1 MLNAK
6 IKRIT
11 SLLVLA
17 AIVLT
22 MISIPVYAQE
32 NDQDVDDKA
41 EITVTPADM
50 AVLGSRNTYSDYL
63 DEHSEKAR
71 PMEEIV
77 INATDYIKNDGAELE
92 KLNSFEGKDD
102 VLKWTNQG
110 GEVTYS
116 VDVANAG
123 IYHINMVYRPLEG
136 SNITTEF
143 ELLIDGELPFDSAAR
158 ISMPRKWVN
167 EYAIRPDERDNE
179 LRPPQVQ
186 EFEWMDKPIID
197 TDGLSN
203 EPLIFYLTEGRH
215 EITLVG
221 TKANFAIKSMT
232 FYNSEELPSYSTN
245 KPSEAEVNSTPT
257 FYEKIEG
264 ENAIYKTDS
273 TLYPTYDRT
282 SYLTSP
288 SHPTKMRYNTIG
300 QQNWKKAGQIIAWEV
315 VVPNDGYYKIGIKAR
330 QNEMRGFFSNRRVY
344 VDGEV
349 LFEEL
354 DQVRF
359 PYSMDWYT
367 TTLSDGEEE
376 IYIYL
381 EADKKHVIE
390 LEAVPGVIGES
401 MRRLDDIIFDLNY
414 YYRRI
419 LMITGPE
426 PDELNDYNIDV
437 QIPNILEEFQRISD
451 GLMQEKEN
459 IESMTKQKG
468 SEATALEATAIIL
481 NRAIKKPEKIPMML
495 GSIKDNISSVSAWMR
510 EYRDQPLEVDYIEI
524 GSHDAEFQPTKS
536 NFFKSM
542 SFGFQAFIGS
552 FFEDYNVLTD
562 ERKSA
567 LNVWVSLGRDQAQ
580 VVKEL
585 TDSYFVPDYNTD
597 VTINL
602 VQGSI
607 LEATLAGKGPDIA
620 LFIGGDFPINLA
632 VRGLLVDVSRYP
644 DYEEVTQRF
653 ADDVMTL
660 YTYDDKAYALPVSQT
675 FPMLFYRKD
684 VLEELGFNQ
693 PPETWTEFI
702 DILRP
707 LQRNHMQAG
716 LILPAIVPG
725 DAATMISTTVEPGHT
740 FAMLLLQRGQNFYN
754 EDLSETTFNTPE
766 AYEAFETWTKF
777 YNVFNFDQQY
787 DAYSRFRTGEMPM
800 VIQNYTFYNQLTV
813 AAPEIRGLWDFAPV
827 PGTVRD
833 DGTISHAV
841 NSAGAG
847 AVIFNKVKDTD
858 AAWEFIKWFTSADIQ
873 TQYGRTI
880 EGLLGPLGRYD
891 TANLEALEQLPWSTK
906 EMELLQAQIDE
917 LEEVPVIPAS
927 YAVTRNIMNAFRSV
941 ANDATNPRD
950 TLITYNRDIN
960 SEISRKRKELG
971 ID

>member
-660 YTYDDKAYALPVSQT
+660 YTYDDRHMLYLLARHSRCYSIVKT
-675 FPMLFYRKD
+675 F
-684 VLEELGFNQ
+684 
-693 PPETWTEFI
+693 
-702 DILRP
+702 
-707 LQRNHMQAG
+707 
-716 LILPAIVPG
+716 
-725 DAATMISTTVEPGHT
+725 
-740 FAMLLLQRGQNFYN
+740 
-754 EDLSETTFNTPE
+754 
-766 AYEAFETWTKF
+766 
-777 YNVFNFDQQY
+777 
-787 DAYSRFRTGEMPM
+787 
-800 VIQNYTFYNQLTV
+800 
-813 AAPEIRGLWDFAPV
+813 
-827 PGTVRD
+827 
-833 DGTISHAV
+833 
-841 NSAGAG
+841 
-847 AVIFNKVKDTD
+847 
-858 AAWEFIKWFTSADIQ
+858 
-873 TQYGRTI
+873 
-880 EGLLGPLGRYD
+880 
-891 TANLEALEQLPWSTK
+891 
-906 EMELLQAQIDE
+906 
-917 LEEVPVIPAS
+917 
-927 YAVTRNIMNAFRSV
+927 
-941 ANDATNPRD
+941 
-950 TLITYNRDIN
+950 
-960 SEISRKRKELG
+960 
-971 ID
+971 

>member
-11 SLLVLA
+11 SLFVLA
-17 AIVLT
+17 AVILT

-32 NDQDVDDKA
+32 NDQDVDDSA
-41 EITVTPADM
+41 EITVTPADLT
-50 AVLGSRNTYSDYL
+50 APGSRNTYSEYL
-63 DEHSEKAR
+63 DEHSEKTR

-77 INATDYIKNDGAELE
+77 INATDYIKSDGAELE
-92 KLNSFEGKDD
+92 KLNSYEGEDG
-102 VLKWTNQG
+102 VLKWSNQG

-116 VDVANAG
+116 VDVKNAG
-123 IYHINMVYRPLEG
+123 IYNIKMVYHPLEG
-136 SNITTEF
+136 NNITTEF

-167 EYAIRPDERDNE
+167 EYAIKPDERDNE

-186 EFEWMDKPIID
+186 ELAWMDKPIID
-197 TDGLSN
+197 TDGISN
-203 EPLIFYLTEGRH
+203 EPLFFYLSEGKH
-215 EITLVG
+215 EITIVG
-221 TKANFAIKSMT
+221 TKANLALKSMT
-232 FYNSEELPSYSTN
+232 FYNSEKLPSYSAN
-245 KPSEAEVNSTPT
+245 KPSEADINSTPT
-257 FYEKIEG
+257 FYQKIEG

-300 QQNWKKAGQIIAWEV
+300 QQNWKKAGQAIAWEII
-315 VVPNDGYYKIGIKAR
+315 VPNDGYYKIGIKAR

-359 PYSMDWYT
+359 SYSMDWYA
-367 TTLSDGEEE
+367 TTLNDGEDE
-376 IYIYL
+376 IYVYL
-381 EADKKHVIE
+381 KADEKHVIE

-401 MRRLDDIIFDLNY
+401 MRRLDDIIYDLNY

-426 PDELNDYNIDV
+426 PDELNDYNVDV
-437 QIPNILEEFQRISD
+437 QIPNLIEEFQRISD
-451 GLMQEKEN
+451 GLMQEKAN

-481 NRAIKKPEKIPMML
+481 NRAIKKPERIPMML

-510 EYRDQPLEVDYIEI
+510 DYRDQPLEIDYIEI
-524 GSHDAEFQPTKS
+524 GSHDAKFQPTKP

-567 LNVWVSLGRDQAQ
+567 LNVWVSQGRDQAQ

-585 TDSYFVPDYNTD
+585 TDSYFVPNYNTD

-644 DYEEVTQRF
+644 DYEE
-653 ADDVMTL
+653 
-660 YTYDDKAYALPVSQT
+660 
-675 FPMLFYRKD
+675 
-684 VLEELGFNQ
+684 
-693 PPETWTEFI
+693 
-702 DILRP
+702 
-707 LQRNHMQAG
+707 
-716 LILPAIVPG
+716 
-725 DAATMISTTVEPGHT
+725 
-740 FAMLLLQRGQNFYN
+740 
-754 EDLSETTFNTPE
+754 
-766 AYEAFETWTKF
+766 
-777 YNVFNFDQQY
+777 
-787 DAYSRFRTGEMPM
+787 
-800 VIQNYTFYNQLTV
+800 
-813 AAPEIRGLWDFAPV
+813 
-827 PGTVRD
+827 
-833 DGTISHAV
+833 
-841 NSAGAG
+841 
-847 AVIFNKVKDTD
+847 
-858 AAWEFIKWFTSADIQ
+858 
-873 TQYGRTI
+873 
-880 EGLLGPLGRYD
+880 
-891 TANLEALEQLPWSTK
+891 
-906 EMELLQAQIDE
+906 
-917 LEEVPVIPAS
+917 
-927 YAVTRNIMNAFRSV
+927 
-941 ANDATNPRD
+941 
-950 TLITYNRDIN
+950 
-960 SEISRKRKELG
+960 
-971 ID
+971 